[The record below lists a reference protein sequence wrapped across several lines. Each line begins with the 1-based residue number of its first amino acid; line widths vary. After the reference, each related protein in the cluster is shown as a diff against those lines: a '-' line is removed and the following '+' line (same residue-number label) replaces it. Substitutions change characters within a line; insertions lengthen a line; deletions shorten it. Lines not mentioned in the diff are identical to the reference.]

1 MIKLTLPPKPAELTA
16 EKQAELTAR
25 FKADPEAEVWK
36 QSWIKT
42 PLMTMTNDKCA
53 YSEMK
58 LGEEG
63 KYAQIE
69 HIHPKSI
76 YKDEVVEWGNLIP
89 SCNVCNIKKRAVDT
103 KKHPIVNPLVDNP
116 KDYFYI
122 NNGRLNVKDK
132 KNQKAIDT
140 LTYCD
145 LNNYDQLRK
154 KRVSIEESLKKRIG
168 EMLRFYTNDKEY
180 WSNQLLCLMKECGRK
195 AAYSATKA
203 TLFLTS
209 SDYASLKQ
217 QLVNDSR
224 WNNDFVAAEAEL
236 EFCALPK
243 S

>member
-25 FKADPEAEVWK
+25 FKADPNAEVWK
-36 QSWIKT
+36 QSWIKE
-42 PLMTMTNDKCA
+42 PLMAMTNDKCA

-89 SCNVCNIKKRAVDT
+89 SCNVCNTKKHALDT
-103 KKHPIVNPLVDNP
+103 KKRPIVNPLVDNP

-122 NNGRLNVKDK
+122 SNGRLNVKDK
-132 KNQKAIDT
+132 KNKKAIDT

-145 LNNYDQLRK
+145 LNNFDQFRK
-154 KRVSIEESLKKRIG
+154 KRLRIENSLKERIG
-168 EMLRFYTNDKEY
+168 EMLKFYTIDKAY
-180 WSNQLLCLMKECGRK
+180 WSKRLLCLMRECGRA

-203 TLFLTS
+203 TLFLAS
-209 SDYASLKQ
+209 DDYATLKQ
-217 QLVNDSR
+217 LLIDDSR
-224 WNNDFVAAEAEL
+224 WGSDFSAAEAEL
-236 EFCALPK
+236 EFCALPE
-243 S
+243 

>member
-1 MIKLTLPPKPAELTA
+1 MIKLTLPPKPSELTA

-25 FKADPEAEVWK
+25 FKANPDAEVWK
-36 QSWIKT
+36 QPWIKE
-42 PLMTMTNDKCA
+42 PLMAMTNGKCA
-53 YSEMK
+53 YSEVK

-89 SCNVCNIKKRAVDT
+89 SCNVCNTKKRALDT

-122 NNGRLNVKDK
+122 SNGRLYAKNIKNK
-132 KNQKAIDT
+132 KATDT
-140 LTYCD
+140 LIYCD
-145 LNNYDQLRK
+145 LNNHDQFRTKRLR
-154 KRVSIEESLKKRIG
+154 IEDFLKERIG
-168 EMLRFYTNDKEY
+168 EILRFYMADKDY
-180 WSNQLLCLMKECGRK
+180 WSKRLFRLMRECGRT

-203 TLFLTS
+203 TLILTS
-209 SDYASLKQ
+209 SDYSSLKQ
-217 QLVNDSR
+217 LLIDDGR
-224 WNNDFVAAEAEL
+224 WDDDFVKAEAEL

-243 S
+243 